1 MRQDAFTI
9 TTTITAEDAQCHKL
23 SASICPPDCFPPPP
37 LSPLPPS
44 PHPPSPSLCYLY
56 FIYFLYVWHIRG
68 CLGCC
73 LIPFCNKRLRIA
85 EHKCPQCKT
94 TLGRSNQTWHLK
106 R

>member
-44 PHPPSPSLCYLY
+44 PHPPFTQLVL
-56 FIYFLYVWHIRG
+56 FVFHIFLV
-68 CLGCC
+68 CLAYQRMFGM
-73 LIPFCNKRLRIA
+73 LLNTIL
-85 EHKCPQCKT
+85 Q
-94 TLGRSNQTWHLK
+94 
-106 R
+106 